1 MSIKFPVG
9 FLVCAC
15 GTLLAGN
22 LFVFGTL
29 DLNNNG
35 KSEILLLGGLSN
47 QLEYVELSDDG
58 SHHLLWTYSP
68 EGNGKIVDARFSDLN
83 NDNTE
88 ELVVILQS
96 NNNHWLSVFEW
107 NGQTFSSKPKS
118 VMGGN
123 GKADIIRPGNL
134 AGSANVF
141 AVSMSTPTRSAE
153 LFTLF
158 LEEGNLRK
166 ANSHTISG
174 TLVNNGYGPVYV
186 GVFSSNSESFVAL
199 MSPEGD
205 GLKTSVFSTSNLGE
219 ELVSDL
225 FVMNGARV
233 VLGQYI
239 QPFDENKD
247 GADELLIPF
256 ATGEVYVLAYAD
268 GDLTFTESK
277 LSKADLFGMKSSAGE
292 AEINSAILARIEN
305 GLYDSVLKSNQKTDL
320 DSLLFL
326 VTDTL
331 LLGDTLNLFIL
342 PDSASDFYSFRWQT
356 APPADMRF
364 EPSIYQIAW
373 VPTRDH
379 IGIVDASYELSIRI
393 KEELLRGEDNYG
405 DTHHI
410 HPILQVIDSS
420 LVILVSDTIVP
431 PQPFV
436 LVPSRFHRINI
447 STTDIDEY
455 DRFVFEGETPFSTNS
470 INTNGVI
477 SIGISADLSTIK
489 HNKTSAFNFKS
500 SSDRP
505 DSIVTLSFIH
515 DLDSNVF
522 YMSIFPTRDTIPQSF
537 DPEGL
542 SPDLFKFPEYFFEG
556 FPSTLGLERAPN
568 GRLSIL
574 SSDQNISGVISLS
587 SPLHNQDH
595 DLVLSYF
602 GGRPY
607 AVRGDINVKENG
619 SQKTIT
625 EIDFESS
632 FMPLLIDAWL
642 TPASRDTFVFH
653 LDSIP
658 DTLKAKTD
666 FHSFYAPATLLKEK
680 RSIDEIVAGD
690 PPSAVKVETETPPS
704 ELEIP
709 AVDSTIIQINPSD
722 SVVTISAD
730 SIKTSG
736 ETLSI
741 VPLGATPIA
750 PDSIEANILISPPDS
765 T

>member
-1 MSIKFPVG
+1 
-9 FLVCAC
+9 
-15 GTLLAGN
+15 
-22 LFVFGTL
+22 
-29 DLNNNG
+29 
-35 KSEILLLGGLSN
+35 
-47 QLEYVELSDDG
+47 
-58 SHHLLWTYSP
+58 
-68 EGNGKIVDARFSDLN
+68 
-83 NDNTE
+83 
-88 ELVVILQS
+88 
-96 NNNHWLSVFEW
+96 
-107 NGQTFSSKPKS
+107 
-118 VMGGN
+118 
-123 GKADIIRPGNL
+123 
-134 AGSANVF
+134 
-141 AVSMSTPTRSAE
+141 
-153 LFTLF
+153 
-158 LEEGNLRK
+158 
-166 ANSHTISG
+166 
-174 TLVNNGYGPVYV
+174 
-186 GVFSSNSESFVAL
+186 
-199 MSPEGD
+199 
-205 GLKTSVFSTSNLGE
+205 
-219 ELVSDL
+219 
-225 FVMNGARV
+225 MNGARV

-247 GADELLIPF
+247 GVDELLIPF
-256 ATGEVYVLAYAD
+256 ATGEVYALAYAD
-268 GDLTFTESK
+268 GGLTFMESK

-305 GLYDSVLKSNQKTDL
+305 GLYDSVLKSDQNKNL

-342 PDSASDFYSFRWQT
+342 PDSASDFFGFRWRT
-356 APPADMRF
+356 VPPADMRF
-364 EPSIYQIAW
+364 EPSLHQIGW

-379 IGIVDASYELSIRI
+379 IGVVDASYELSVRVT
-393 KEELLRGEDNYG
+393 EELLSSEDNYG
-405 DTHHI
+405 DTHHM
-410 HPILQVIDSS
+410 HPVLQVIDSS

-447 STTDIDEY
+447 STKDIDEN

-477 SIGISADLSTIK
+477 SIGVSADLSTIK

-500 SSDRP
+500 SSEKP

-515 DLDSNVF
+515 DLDSNLF
-522 YMSIFPTRDTIPQSF
+522 YMSIFPPIDTIPQSF

-556 FPSTLGLERAPN
+556 FPSTLRLEPAPN
-568 GRLSIL
+568 GGLNIL
-574 SSDQNISGVISLS
+574 TSDQNISGVISLS

-595 DLVLSYF
+595 DLMLSYF

-666 FHSFYAPATLLKEK
+666 FHSFYAPATLLNEK
-680 RSIDEIVAGD
+680 RSTDEAVTSD
-690 PPSAVKVETETPPS
+690 SPSAVKVEPEPP

-709 AVDSTIIQINPSD
+709 TVDSTVIQINPSD
-722 SVVTISAD
+722 SAVTISAD

-736 ETLSI
+736 NTLSI
-741 VPLGATPIA
+741 VPLGATPIS
-750 PDSIEANILISPPDS
+750 PDSIEADILISPPDS

>member
-1 MSIKFPVG
+1 VLVKFSVG
-9 FLVCAC
+9 LLVSTF
-15 GTLLAGN
+15 GVLVAGN

-47 QLEYVELSDDG
+47 QLEYVELGDDG
-58 SHHLLWTYSP
+58 SHRLLWTYSP
-68 EGNGKIVDARFSDLN
+68 EVNGKVVDARFSDLN

-96 NNNHWLSVFEW
+96 NNNNWLSVFEW

-118 VMGGN
+118 IMGGG
-123 GKADIIRPGNL
+123 GKADRIRPGNL

-141 AVSMSTPTRSAE
+141 SVSMSTPTRSAE

-158 LEEGNLRK
+158 LDEGSLRK

-174 TLVNNGYGPVYV
+174 TLVNSGYGPVYV
-186 GVFSSNSESFVAL
+186 GVFSSNDESFVAL

-205 GLKTSVFSTSNLGE
+205 GLKASVFSTSNLDE

-225 FVMNGARV
+225 FMMNGARV

-256 ATGEVYVLAYAD
+256 ATGEVYVLAYAG

-277 LSKADLFGMKSSAGE
+277 LSKAGLFGMKSSAGE

-305 GLYDSVLKSNQKTDL
+305 GLYDSVLKGDQNKDL

-331 LLGDTLNLFIL
+331 LLGDTLSLFVL
-342 PDSASDFYSFRWQT
+342 PDSTSDFYGFRWKT

-364 EPSIYQIAW
+364 EPSLYQITW
-373 VPTRDH
+373 VPTRDN
-379 IGIVDASYELSIRI
+379 IGVVDASYELSVRI
-393 KEELLRGEDNYG
+393 KEELLRGDDNYG

-420 LVILVSDTIVP
+420 FVILVGDTVVP

-447 STTDIDEY
+447 STTDIDEN

-470 INTNGVI
+470 INTSGVI

-489 HNKTSAFNFKS
+489 QNKTSAFNFKS

-505 DSIVTLSFIH
+505 DSIVTLSFVH
-515 DLDSNVF
+515 DLDSNLF
-522 YMSIFPTRDTIPQSF
+522 YMSIFPARDTIPQSF

-542 SPDLFKFPEYFFEG
+542 SPDLLKFPKYFFEG
-556 FPSTLGLERAPN
+556 FPSALGLERAPN
-568 GRLSIL
+568 GRLNLL
-574 SSDQNISGVISLS
+574 SSDQKISGVISLS
-587 SPLHNQDH
+587 SPLHSQDH
-595 DLVLSYF
+595 DLMLSYF

-607 AVRGDINVKENG
+607 AVRGDVDIKENG
-619 SQKTIT
+619 LQKTIT
-625 EIDFESS
+625 EVDFDSS
-632 FMPLLIDAWL
+632 FMPLFIDAWL

-666 FHSFYAPATLLKEK
+666 FDSFYAPATLLKDK
-680 RSIDEIVAGD
+680 RSIDETLAGD
-690 PPSAVKVETETPPS
+690 PPSTVKVETETPPS
-704 ELEIP
+704 QLEIP
-709 AVDSTIIQINPSD
+709 ALDSTVIQTNPSD
-722 SVVTISAD
+722 SMVTISAD

-741 VPLGATPIA
+741 VPLESTPMSSDSIKADILISA
-750 PDSIEANILISPPDS
+750 PDS

>member
-1 MSIKFPVG
+1 MSIKFLVRL
-9 FLVCAC
+9 LVCTC
-15 GTLLAGN
+15 GILVAGN

-47 QLEYVELSDDG
+47 QLEYVELGDEG
-58 SHHLLWTYSP
+58 SHRLLWTYSP
-68 EGNGKIVDARFSDLN
+68 GGNGKIVDARFSDLN
-83 NDNTE
+83 NDGTE
-88 ELVVILQS
+88 ELVVVLQS
-96 NNNHWLSVFEW
+96 NNNNWLSVFEW
-107 NGQTFSSKPKS
+107 NGQTFSSNPKS
-118 VMGGN
+118 IMGGN

-158 LEEGNLRK
+158 LEEGSLHKSN
-166 ANSHTISG
+166 NHTISG
-174 TLVNNGYGPVYV
+174 ALVNNGYGPVYV
-186 GVFSSNSESFVAL
+186 GVFSSNLESFVAL

-205 GLKTSVFSTSNLGE
+205 GLKTSVFSTSNLDE
-219 ELVSDL
+219 ELASDL
-225 FVMNGARV
+225 LVMNGARV

-247 GADELLIPF
+247 GVDELLIPF

-268 GDLTFTESK
+268 GGLTFTESK

-305 GLYDSVLKSNQKTDL
+305 GLYDSVLKSDQNKNL

-331 LLGDTLNLFIL
+331 LLGDTLNLFVL
-342 PDSASDFYSFRWQT
+342 PDSASDFFGFRWRT
-356 APPADMRF
+356 VPPADMRF
-364 EPSIYQIAW
+364 EPSVYQIEW

-379 IGIVDASYELSIRI
+379 IGIVDASYELSVRVT
-393 KEELLRGEDNYG
+393 EELLSSEDNYG
-405 DTHHI
+405 DTHHM
-410 HPILQVIDSS
+410 HPVLQVIDSS

-447 STTDIDEY
+447 STMDIDEN

-477 SIGISADLSTIK
+477 SIGVSADLSTIK

-500 SSDRP
+500 SSDKP

-515 DLDSNVF
+515 DLDSNLF
-522 YMSIFPTRDTIPQSF
+522 YMSIFPPRDTIPQSF

-556 FPSTLGLERAPN
+556 FPSTLGLEPAPN
-568 GRLSIL
+568 GGLNIL
-574 SSDQNISGVISLS
+574 TSGQNISGVISLS
-587 SPLHNQDH
+587 SPLHSQDH
-595 DLVLSYF
+595 DLMLSYY

-666 FHSFYAPATLLKEK
+666 FHSFYAPATLLNEK
-680 RSIDEIVAGD
+680 RSTGGGVTSDS
-690 PPSAVKVETETPPS
+690 PSAVKVETGPP
-704 ELEIP
+704 ELEILT
-709 AVDSTIIQINPSD
+709 VDSTVIQINSSD
-722 SVVTISAD
+722 SAVTVSAD

-741 VPLGATPIA
+741 VPLGATPIS
-750 PDSIEANILISPPDS
+750 PDSIEADILISPPDS

>member
-9 FLVCAC
+9 LLVSTC
-15 GTLLAGN
+15 GVLFAGN

-118 VMGGN
+118 VMSGN

-268 GDLTFTESK
+268 GDLTFTES
-277 LSKADLFGMKSSAGE
+277 
-292 AEINSAILARIEN
+292 
-305 GLYDSVLKSNQKTDL
+305 
-320 DSLLFL
+320 
-326 VTDTL
+326 
-331 LLGDTLNLFIL
+331 
-342 PDSASDFYSFRWQT
+342 
-356 APPADMRF
+356 
-364 EPSIYQIAW
+364 
-373 VPTRDH
+373 
-379 IGIVDASYELSIRI
+379 
-393 KEELLRGEDNYG
+393 
-405 DTHHI
+405 
-410 HPILQVIDSS
+410 
-420 LVILVSDTIVP
+420 
-431 PQPFV
+431 
-436 LVPSRFHRINI
+436 
-447 STTDIDEY
+447 
-455 DRFVFEGETPFSTNS
+455 
-470 INTNGVI
+470 
-477 SIGISADLSTIK
+477 
-489 HNKTSAFNFKS
+489 
-500 SSDRP
+500 
-505 DSIVTLSFIH
+505 
-515 DLDSNVF
+515 
-522 YMSIFPTRDTIPQSF
+522 
-537 DPEGL
+537 
-542 SPDLFKFPEYFFEG
+542 
-556 FPSTLGLERAPN
+556 
-568 GRLSIL
+568 
-574 SSDQNISGVISLS
+574 
-587 SPLHNQDH
+587 
-595 DLVLSYF
+595 
-602 GGRPY
+602 
-607 AVRGDINVKENG
+607 
-619 SQKTIT
+619 
-625 EIDFESS
+625 
-632 FMPLLIDAWL
+632 
-642 TPASRDTFVFH
+642 
-653 LDSIP
+653 
-658 DTLKAKTD
+658 
-666 FHSFYAPATLLKEK
+666 
-680 RSIDEIVAGD
+680 
-690 PPSAVKVETETPPS
+690 
-704 ELEIP
+704 
-709 AVDSTIIQINPSD
+709 
-722 SVVTISAD
+722 
-730 SIKTSG
+730 
-736 ETLSI
+736 
-741 VPLGATPIA
+741 
-750 PDSIEANILISPPDS
+750 
-765 T
+765 

>member
-1 MSIKFPVG
+1 MSIKFLVRL
-9 FLVCAC
+9 LVCTC
-15 GTLLAGN
+15 GILVAGN

-47 QLEYVELSDDG
+47 QLEYVELGDEG
-58 SHHLLWTYSP
+58 SHRLLWTYSP
-68 EGNGKIVDARFSDLN
+68 GGNGKIVDARFSDLN
-83 NDNTE
+83 NDGTE
-88 ELVVILQS
+88 ELVVVLQS
-96 NNNHWLSVFEW
+96 NNNNWLSVFEW
-107 NGQTFSSKPKS
+107 NGQTFSSNPKS
-118 VMGGN
+118 IMGGN

-158 LEEGNLRK
+158 LEEGSLHKSN
-166 ANSHTISG
+166 NHTISG
-174 TLVNNGYGPVYV
+174 ALVNNGYGPVYV
-186 GVFSSNSESFVAL
+186 GVFSSNLESFVAL

-205 GLKTSVFSTSNLGE
+205 GLKTSVFSTSNLDE
-219 ELVSDL
+219 ELASDL
-225 FVMNGARV
+225 LVMNGARV

-247 GADELLIPF
+247 GVDELLIPF

-268 GDLTFTESK
+268 GGLTFTESK

-305 GLYDSVLKSNQKTDL
+305 GLYDSVLKSDQNKNL

-331 LLGDTLNLFIL
+331 LLGDTLNLFVL
-342 PDSASDFYSFRWQT
+342 PDSASDFFGFRWRT
-356 APPADMRF
+356 VPPADMRF
-364 EPSIYQIAW
+364 EPSVYQIEW

-379 IGIVDASYELSIRI
+379 IGIVDASYELSVRVT
-393 KEELLRGEDNYG
+393 EELLSSEDNYG
-405 DTHHI
+405 DTHHM
-410 HPILQVIDSS
+410 HPVLQVIDSS

-447 STTDIDEY
+447 STMDIDEN

-477 SIGISADLSTIK
+477 SIGVSADLSTIK

-500 SSDRP
+500 SSDKP

-515 DLDSNVF
+515 DLDSNLF
-522 YMSIFPTRDTIPQSF
+522 YMSIFPPRDTIPQSF

-556 FPSTLGLERAPN
+556 FPSTLGLEPAPN
-568 GRLSIL
+568 GGLNIL
-574 SSDQNISGVISLS
+574 TSGQNISGVISLS
-587 SPLHNQDH
+587 SPLHSQDH
-595 DLVLSYF
+595 DLMLSYY

-658 DTLKAKTD
+658 DTLKTKTD
-666 FHSFYAPATLLKEK
+666 FHSFYAPATLLNEK
-680 RSIDEIVAGD
+680 RSTGGGVTGD
-690 PPSAVKVETETPPS
+690 SPSAVKVETGPP
-704 ELEIP
+704 ELEILT
-709 AVDSTIIQINPSD
+709 VDSTVIQINSSD
-722 SVVTISAD
+722 SAVTVSAD
-730 SIKTSG
+730 SIRTSG

-741 VPLGATPIA
+741 VPLGATPIS
-750 PDSIEANILISPPDS
+750 PDSIEADILISPPDS

>member
-1 MSIKFPVG
+1 MSIKFPIRL
-9 FLVCAC
+9 LVCTC
-15 GTLLAGN
+15 GILVAGN

-47 QLEYVELSDDG
+47 QLEYVELGDEG
-58 SHHLLWTYSP
+58 SHRLLWTYSP
-68 EGNGKIVDARFSDLN
+68 GGSGKIVDARFSDLN
-83 NDNTE
+83 NDGTE
-88 ELVVILQS
+88 ELVVVLQS
-96 NNNHWLSVFEW
+96 NNNNWLNVFEW
-107 NGQTFSSKPKS
+107 NGQTFSSNPKS
-118 VMGGN
+118 IMGGN
-123 GKADIIRPGNL
+123 GKADIVRPGNL

-141 AVSMSTPTRSAE
+141 AVSMSTPARSAE

-158 LEEGNLRK
+158 LEEGSLRK
-166 ANSHTISG
+166 SNSHTISG

-186 GVFSSNSESFVAL
+186 GVFSSNLESFVAL

-205 GLKTSVFSTSNLGE
+205 GLKTSVFSTSNLDE
-219 ELVSDL
+219 ELASDL
-225 FVMNGARV
+225 LVTNGARV

-247 GADELLIPF
+247 GVDELLIPF
-256 ATGEVYVLAYAD
+256 ATGEVYVLAYAN
-268 GDLTFTESK
+268 GGLTFMESK
-277 LSKADLFGMKSSAGE
+277 LSKSGLFGMKSSAGE

-305 GLYDSVLKSNQKTDL
+305 GLYDSVLKSDQNKNL

-331 LLGDTLNLFIL
+331 LLGDTLSLFVL
-342 PDSASDFYSFRWQT
+342 PDSASDFFGFRWRT
-356 APPADMRF
+356 VPPADMRF
-364 EPSIYQIAW
+364 EPSLYQIEW

-379 IGIVDASYELSIRI
+379 IGVVDASYELSVRVT
-393 KEELLRGEDNYG
+393 EELLSSEDNYG

-410 HPILQVIDSS
+410 HPVLQVIDSS
-420 LVILVSDTIVP
+420 LVILVNDTIVP

-447 STTDIDEY
+447 STTDIDEN

-477 SIGISADLSTIK
+477 SIGVSADLSTIK

-500 SSDRP
+500 SSDKP

-515 DLDSNVF
+515 DLESNLF
-522 YMSIFPTRDTIPQSF
+522 YMSIFPPRDTIPQSF

-556 FPSTLGLERAPN
+556 FPSTLGLETTPN
-568 GRLSIL
+568 GGLNIL
-574 SSDQNISGVISLS
+574 TSDQNISGVISLS

-595 DLVLSYF
+595 DLMLSYF

-666 FHSFYAPATLLKEK
+666 FHSFYAPATLLNEK
-680 RSIDEIVAGD
+680 RSTDGTVTSD
-690 PPSAVKVETETPPS
+690 SPSAVKVETGPPK
-704 ELEIP
+704 LEIP
-709 AVDSTIIQINPSD
+709 TVDSTVIQINSSD
-722 SVVTISAD
+722 SAVTVSAD

-741 VPLGATPIA
+741 VPLGATPVS
-750 PDSIEANILISPPDS
+750 PDSIEADILISPTDS